1 MDELLELAIIITFI
15 CMIAYLVRFL
25 FRNFKET
32 VTVIVLVFALIEF
45 FPLVFRT
52 EQVGNLDIIYILDTT
67 CVRLQYVYSDDTQGY
82 GCYPSYLA
90 KQTINN

>member
-1 MDELLELAIIITFI
+1 MDTFFELLIIVIFI

-25 FRNFKET
+25 FRNFKEIAT
-32 VTVIVLVFALIEF
+32 ITVLVFALIEF